1 MVFFSCFK
9 NTQKGIYCIMARGRK
24 NYTLE
29 EKLEKITNDIA
40 AYKASIKELEEQ
52 KKQIEKEIKAQKIE
66 QISELIEASG
76 KSLDEVK
83 ELLTK

>member
-1 MVFFSCFK
+1 
-9 NTQKGIYCIMARGRK
+9 MARGRK

-29 EKLEKITNDIA
+29 EKLEKITNDIT

-76 KSLDEVK
+76 KSIDEVK